1 MDEFPPRDPLEKPP
15 PPPRALANDR
25 VGRPISEAMM
35 QAAISFELFCI
46 DVLSQEGGTF

>member
-1 MDEFPPRDPLEKPP
+1 
-15 PPPRALANDR
+15 LANDR

-46 DVLSQEGGTF
+46 DVLSQEGGTLKHDPILAVSGKENRIFWL